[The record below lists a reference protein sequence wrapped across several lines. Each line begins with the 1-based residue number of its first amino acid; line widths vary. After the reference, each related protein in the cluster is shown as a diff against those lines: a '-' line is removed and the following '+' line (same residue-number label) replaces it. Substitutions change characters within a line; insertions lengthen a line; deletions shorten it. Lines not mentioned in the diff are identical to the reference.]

1 MKIIVILLA
10 LMTGVAQ
17 AGDDFYYM
25 LQEDIEQQVDTTEVV
40 FVRTSEWNAAIDRI
54 YSECEYIGE
63 DFENIPDIPY
73 IFQCNDWAV
82 YTNSPTGDQVTL
94 ISIEGIDYIEDK
106 NN

>member
-1 MKIIVILLA
+1 MKVIVMLLA
-10 LMTGVAQ
+10 LLSCVAQ
-17 AGDDFYYM
+17 AGDDLYYM
-25 LQEDIEQQVDTTEVV
+25 LEEDLDQPIDSTEVV
-40 FVRTSEWNAAIDRI
+40 FVRTAEWNAAIDRI